1 MAKKQ
6 KYYVIWEGHKKGI
19 FEETMS
25 LAQDI
30 KVENP
35 KLEVADRYEL
45 AYERAKRTRIKSFPP
60 INN

>member
-1 MAKKQ
+1 MSKIENILYKA
-6 KYYVIWEGHKKGI
+6 HKKGI

-30 KVENP
+30 KVENH

>member
-1 MAKKQ
+1 MSKIEHILHKA
-6 KYYVIWEGHKKGI
+6 HKKGI

-30 KVENP
+30 KIENP
-35 KLEVADRYEL
+35 KLEVEDRYEL